1 VCVYIYQLL
10 FLDLFSSQL
19 FMLLYCCQ
27 VQQFL
32 RYVKDIYKK
41 LPAFLPKIFEQRGQ
55 MKVHDLTEVNVDA
68 ALEETFT
75 TTTILTEKRNAENQ
89 PISVSYCSIVI
100 RDVKVGFFGYSI
112 IEMKNQFFRLSN
124 FKYNGPKCASLPH
137 CTQVLVSDKKRMYT
151 TCYAEQMC

>member
-1 VCVYIYQLL
+1 MQCIGNAFAVHTIFDDIHT
-10 FLDLFSSQL
+10 FLRLTLYLGVHVPRISTDTISELTFL
-19 FMLLYCCQ
+19 GFLIPDDGMLCGVACLVGQ

-41 LPAFLPKIFEQRGQ
+41 LPTFLPKIFEQRGQ

-89 PISVSYCSIVI
+89 PISVSCCI
-100 RDVKVGFFGYSI
+100 
-112 IEMKNQFFRLSN
+112 
-124 FKYNGPKCASLPH
+124 
-137 CTQVLVSDKKRMYT
+137 T
-151 TCYAEQMC
+151 